1 MFDVYCVGLI
11 GSWLCLVQK
20 DAYVLCRIFQKS
32 GTGPKNGEQYGAP
45 FIEEEWDEEDEVYGP
60 GEEAIANEVAVSG
73 GPYTEANEL
82 SDGGYVEAIDLDQ
95 VCCSFQLLQLI
106 LDSDL
111 CYIET
116 TRF

>member
-1 MFDVYCVGLI
+1 M
-11 GSWLCLVQK
+11 CLVQK

-45 FIEEEWDEEDEVYGP
+45 FLEEEWDEEDEVYGP
-60 GEEAIANEVAVSG
+60 GEEATAHEVAVSG
-73 GPYTEANEL
+73 GPYAEANEF
-82 SDGGYVEAIDLDQ
+82 SDGGYVEALDLDQ

-106 LDSDL
+106 FDSGL
-111 CYIET
+111 CYIGT